1 MARNMMLKHKTYDSP
16 GKKEQKKSTRAL
28 TPAYTQGN
36 YQTINVN
43 RGHQMYSEK
52 SKDKNLYRSGS
63 RKSYGGDDIS
73 YVESIN
79 TNVVDDVIGE
89 RSGSKKSNTYSNT
102 AKVMAATQKNFNTIP
117 ERPAAGVHTR
127 SKSHIQHDHPL
138 KAPKKGL

>member
-1 MARNMMLKHKTYDSP
+1 
-16 GKKEQKKSTRAL
+16 
-28 TPAYTQGN
+28 
-36 YQTINVN
+36 
-43 RGHQMYSEK
+43 MYSEK

-102 AKVMAATQKNFNTIP
+102 AKVMAAT
-117 ERPAAGVHTR
+117 
-127 SKSHIQHDHPL
+127 
-138 KAPKKGL
+138 